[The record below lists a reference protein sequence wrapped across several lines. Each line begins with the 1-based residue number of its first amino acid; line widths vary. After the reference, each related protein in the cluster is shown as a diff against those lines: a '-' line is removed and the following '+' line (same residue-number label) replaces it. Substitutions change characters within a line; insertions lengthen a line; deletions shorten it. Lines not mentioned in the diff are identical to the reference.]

1 MAMPEQMETLAER
14 GLVMLGCGKMGS
26 ALLEGWLGQGVPVG
40 AVWVMDPNPSDWLL
54 QLAERGLHLN
64 APLPAQPAAVLI
76 AVKPQMM
83 GQALPALQGFG
94 NSSTLFISIAAG
106 TPIAAFEQA
115 LGVDSPIIRA
125 MPNTPAAVS
134 RGITALI
141 GNEKTD
147 PAQMALAESLLGAV
161 GQTLRL
167 QTESQMDAVTAV
179 SGSGP
184 AYVFYLIETMAAAGM
199 AQGLPVEMAMQL
211 AKATVAGAGHLAE
224 TADQDPAQ
232 LRQNVTSP
240 MGTTAAALEVLMG
253 KQSGL
258 APLMQ
263 ATIKAAAERS
273 KELSQ

>member
-1 MAMPEQMETLAER
+1 
-14 GLVMLGCGKMGS
+14 
-26 ALLEGWLGQGVPVG
+26 
-40 AVWVMDPNPSDWLL
+40 
-54 QLAERGLHLN
+54 
-64 APLPAQPAAVLI
+64 
-76 AVKPQMM
+76 
-83 GQALPALQGFG
+83 
-94 NSSTLFISIAAG
+94 
-106 TPIAAFEQA
+106 
-115 LGVDSPIIRA
+115 